1 MKKNIKL
8 LIVLVLALFT
18 FTACT
23 KVELKDGKKVIAKT
37 EKLSITAED
46 LFDEMK
52 EKYALTVIL
61 DMIDEKLLASIY
73 TDKEAQKAYVNSN
86 LEQMKYYYESYMQE
100 QYSSF
105 LEFIYQSY
113 GFKDEKALKDYYSL
127 AYLKDEAT
135 KDHSKTMVTDKEIKK
150 YYDEKTIGDMKAS
163 HILIQADYAESD
175 DEETKEK
182 AKADALK
189 LANELIEQLDE
200 GAKFED
206 LAKKHSKD
214 SSASKGGD
222 LDWFSEG
229 EMTKAFE
236 EATVKLK
243 TNEYTK
249 EAVETEYG
257 YHIILKTGQKAK
269 AKLSEVKS
277 SIIDKLAEEKR
288 TDDENITAKALITLR
303 KKYGIEI
310 KDTALNKQYKTYVSK
325 IQN

>member
-8 LIVLVLALFT
+8 LIVLVIALLT
-18 FTACT
+18 FTACG
-23 KVELKDGKKVIAKT
+23 KVELKDGKKIIAKT
-37 EKLSITAED
+37 EKLSITAEE
-46 LFDEMK
+46 LFEEMK
-52 EKYALTVIL
+52 EKYALTVML
-61 DMIDEKLLASIY
+61 DMIDEKLLSSIY
-73 TDKEAQKAYVNSN
+73 TDKDAQKTYVNTN

-100 QYSSF
+100 QFASF
-105 LEFIYQSY
+105 AEFLYQSY
-113 GFKDEKALKDYYSL
+113 GFKDENALKDYYAL
-127 AYLKDEAT
+127 AYLKEEAT
-135 KDHSKTMVTDKEIKK
+135 NDYSKTIISDKEIQK

-163 HILIQADYAESD
+163 HILIQADYAETD

-182 AKADALK
+182 AKQKALK
-189 LANELIEQLDE
+189 LAKDLIQELDE

-222 LDWFSEG
+222 LGWFSEG

-269 AKLSEVKS
+269 AKLSDVKTD
-277 SIIDKLAEEKR
+277 IIDKLAGEKKSE
-288 TDDENITAKALITLR
+288 DENITAKALIALR

-310 KDTALNKQYKTYVSK
+310 KDTKLNKQYKTYISK